1 MAGRRLRKILFAILC
16 LLPVIARCQQKDSI
30 FLRNGQVLIGDI
42 KNVKYGK
49 ITIDDVDLKLISIK
63 LYKVRTIKSNNRLKI
78 TTDVKEVYIGTL
90 TSGNR
95 DGWTIIITG
104 NGEKTALKITSI
116 STLIFLEKEFVKRLD
131 GNVGAGFSYTKSSG
145 IGQVN
150 LNSTVSYVT
159 KNFGNEFTASTIGS
173 IDSSKYSRD
182 NESLE
187 LFSYYDFNS
196 TWLAS
201 GLLAYQRNL
210 ELSLARRYQ
219 EMIGA
224 GNRLLVR
231 SNLELLAISGLSF
244 NQEKSTEGVKSGVLL
259 EVPIMVRF
267 NFFNFQHPNI
277 QISTSQTLF
286 FSLTQKGRIRFNGST
301 DFSWELVHDFSF
313 TLNFYNNFDS
323 RPPVTAPSKTD
334 FGVVMG
340 LSYKF

>member
-1 MAGRRLRKILFAILC
+1 MARKKLRKLLFVFLC
-16 LLPVIARCQQKDSI
+16 LLPVIALCQQRDSI
-30 FLRNGQVLIGDI
+30 FLKNGQILIGDI

-49 ITIDDVDLKLISIK
+49 ITIDDVDLNLISVK
-63 LYKVRTIKSNNRLKI
+63 LYKVKTIKSNDRFKI
-78 TTDVKEVYIGTL
+78 TTDDKEIYIGTL
-90 TSGNR
+90 TAGNH
-95 DGWTIIITG
+95 DGWTRIVSDSNKI
-104 NGEKTALKITSI
+104 TALKITSI
-116 STLIFLEKEFVKRLD
+116 STMVFLENQFLKRLD
-131 GNVGAGFSYTKSSG
+131 GNIGAGFSYTKSSG

-150 LNSTVSYVT
+150 LNSSITYVT
-159 KNFGNEFTASTIGS
+159 KDFGNQFTASTIGS

-182 NESLE
+182 NENVE

-224 GNRLLVR
+224 GNRLIVR
-231 SNLELLAISGLSF
+231 NNLELLVISGLSF
-244 NQEKSTEGVKSGVLL
+244 SQEKSTEGVYSGLLL
-259 EVPIMVRF
+259 EVPIMARF

-286 FSLTQKGRIRFNGST
+286 FGLTQKGRIRFNGST
-301 DFSWELVHDFSF
+301 DFSWELVHNFSF
-313 TLNFYNNFDS
+313 TLNFYNNFDNQ
-323 RPPVTAPSKTD
+323 PPATAPSKTD